1 MSDIFIPLLL
11 LIIGFATGAFISNRF
26 TSLKNKSKTGK
37 LEADI
42 LNTGEQ
48 SIKLERQI
56 QETLSNLE
64 AMRTEK
70 DSYKDELIKK
80 TTEFNTLEKKLLDQ
94 EEKLR
99 IQFFYGEDLIINLS
113 FFCFVP

>member
-1 MSDIFIPLLL
+1 MSEIFIPLLL

-26 TSLKNKSKTGK
+26 TSLKNKSETSK

-48 SIKLERQI
+48 SIRLEKQI

-70 DSYKDELIKK
+70 DSYKDELI
-80 TTEFNTLEKKLLDQ
+80 NCQ
-94 EEKLR
+94 ENMEMRDRELGDVSPR
-99 IQFFYGEDLIINLS
+99 I
-113 FFCFVP
+113 